1 MSYTRLDNAYNR
13 VRQDLCDVGL
23 LADGVY
29 LDEIQLYSIY
39 KWVSWAALFGP
50 AEGFVYDRG
59 IGFYESL
66 FGFEEGVIYIPSNVP
81 ANGRRYLEDVIRH
94 EYAHA
99 WAWLDPEYLAE
110 SWFSDAF
117 GGDYDS
123 GDWPAGQKLFKLLNN
138 EKHIEEFHRLGLD
151 QDFVSAYAMTSPC
164 EDFAETFYH
173 YLQDPGGISEY
184 RQRKGV
190 YRKLKG
196 IDKAVKRKA
205 RALGLG

>member
-1 MSYTRLDNAYNR
+1 MSTTRLDNAYNH
-13 VRQDLCDVGL
+13 VRQELCDVGL

-29 LDEIQLYSIY
+29 LDEIPLYAIN

-59 IGFYESL
+59 IGFYQSL
-66 FGFEEGVIYIPSNVP
+66 FGFEEGAIYIPSHVP
-81 ANGRRYLEDVIRH
+81 SNGRPYLDDIIRH

-99 WAWLDPEYLAE
+99 WAWLDPEFLSE

-117 GGDYDS
+117 GREYFS
-123 GDWPAGQKLFKLLNN
+123 GDWPAGQKLFKVLNAN
-138 EKHIEEFHRLGLD
+138 IEEFHRLRLD
-151 QDFVSAYAMTSPC
+151 HDFVSAYALTSPC
-164 EDFAETFYH
+164 EDFAESFYH

-205 RALGLG
+205 KVLGLG